1 MTKIEEL
8 YAQIG
13 KELETCDGEET
24 PVICGNLSDE
34 KNKACIIQT
43 VAEYVLS
50 MQVTITQAIIE
61 VEKSFALND
70 ID

>member
-1 MTKIEEL
+1 MDKYKELISQIE
-8 YAQIG
+8 

-24 PVICGNLSDE
+24 PIICESIADE
-34 KNKACIIQT
+34 QNKACIIQT

-50 MQVTITQAIIE
+50 MKLTISQAIIE

>member
-1 MTKIEEL
+1 MEKIKEL
-8 YAQIG
+8 YAQID

-24 PVICGNLSDE
+24 PIICESLSDE
-34 KNKACIIQT
+34 KNKACMIQT

-50 MQVTITQAIIE
+50 MHLTISQAIIE